1 MDIPA
6 LFLVLFYGFAVLF
19 KAYEVIHAIH
29 QRRQEKK
36 LAESIDKLDKFFKD
50 SKSLR

>member
-19 KAYEVIHAIH
+19 KAYEVVHAGSPTTP
-29 QRRQEKK
+29 REKTC
-36 LAESIDKLDKFFKD
+36 
-50 SKSLR
+50 RYQ